1 MLKETAEGIISRIGT
16 LEAPIFF
23 KNKYAASF
31 EIGDSKIEIYDE
43 NMNVRDEYVNKAL
56 FRANEICSYFN
67 FDILIIRLCYSEKD
81 IQLIQNII
89 GSAAE
94 ETFSEIVLSED
105 SEEYRRVSLYWNAKE
120 INLDRL
126 FIEIIKTDIGGY
138 SILSSSVFLLDSK
151 KSCVCHLYDDRGI
164 DIIASSKET
173 IYPIYKNYENWLI
186 DREKTDE
193 LFMGDK

>member
-1 MLKETAEGIISRIGT
+1 LLKETAEGIISRIGT

-126 FIEIIKTDIGGY
+126 FREIIKTDIGGY

>member
-1 MLKETAEGIISRIGT
+1 MFKETAEGIISRIGT

-23 KNKYAASF
+23 KNKYAAAF

-105 SEEYRRVSLYWNAKE
+105 NEEYSRVSLYWSTKK

-126 FIEIIKTDIGGY
+126 FREIIKTDIGGY

-173 IYPIYKNYENWLI
+173 IYPIYKKYENWLI

-193 LFMGDK
+193 LFMGDE

>member
-1 MLKETAEGIISRIGT
+1 
-16 LEAPIFF
+16 
-23 KNKYAASF
+23 
-31 EIGDSKIEIYDE
+31 
-43 NMNVRDEYVNKAL
+43 MNVDYLGKSN
-56 FRANEICSYFN
+56 YN
-67 FDILIIRLCYSEKD
+67 FPQKFYI
-81 IQLIQNII
+81 
-89 GSAAE
+89 
-94 ETFSEIVLSED
+94 SEIVLSED

-126 FIEIIKTDIGGY
+126 FREIIKTDIGGY

-173 IYPIYKNYENWLI
+173 IYPIYKSYENWLI

>member
-126 FIEIIKTDIGGY
+126 FREIIKTDIGGY

-164 DIIASSKET
+164 DIIASSKVRM
-173 IYPIYKNYENWLI
+173 L
-186 DREKTDE
+186 
-193 LFMGDK
+193 L

>member
-126 FIEIIKTDIGGY
+126 FREIIKTDIGGY

>member
-23 KNKYAASF
+23 KNKYAAAF

-94 ETFSEIVLSED
+94 ETFSQIVLSED
-105 SEEYRRVSLYWNAKE
+105 NE
-120 INLDRL
+120 
-126 FIEIIKTDIGGY
+126 
-138 SILSSSVFLLDSK
+138 
-151 KSCVCHLYDDRGI
+151 
-164 DIIASSKET
+164 
-173 IYPIYKNYENWLI
+173 
-186 DREKTDE
+186 
-193 LFMGDK
+193 